1 MADSP
6 TIANGARHDRPII
19 LAAVAAVI
27 AVAWIYVAIRAQ
39 GMSDMGA
46 MGSATQIQ
54 LKAWTTVDLL
64 VLFVMWTIMMIGM
77 MLPSAVPL
85 ILNFAAEIRQER
97 QETRVFAPATALAL
111 GYVAAWTG
119 FSVLATIGQWAL
131 HEAALLSPM
140 MVSTS
145 PVLSGVLLL
154 AAGVYQLTPMQYNLL
169 KRCRQPLQFL
179 RLNWREGTGGAF
191 VTGLEHGAYCLGCCF
206 VLMGILFFGG
216 VMNLLLLA
224 AVTVFVLIE
233 KALPYGNIA
242 GRVSGPLM
250 IAVGI
255 YVLVVQP

>member
-1 MADSP
+1 MADAS
-6 TIANGARHDRPII
+6 TVANGVQRDRLIV
-19 LAAVAAVI
+19 LAAVAAATV
-27 AVAWIYVAIRAQ
+27 VAWIYVVIRAQ

-46 MGSATQIQ
+46 MGGAAKVQMT
-54 LKAWTTVDLL
+54 AWTMVDLL

-85 ILNFAAEIRQER
+85 ILNYAAEIRQER
-97 QETRVFAPATALAL
+97 NETRVLAPTAALAL
-111 GYVAAWTG
+111 GYVAVWTG
-119 FSVLATIGQWAL
+119 FSVVATIGQWAL

-145 PVLSGVLLL
+145 PVLSGILLL
-154 AAGVYQLTPMQYNLL
+154 AAGAYQLTPMQYNFL
-169 KRCRQPLQFL
+169 KRCRQPLHFL

-191 VTGLEHGAYCLGCCF
+191 VMGLKHGAYCLGCCF

-224 AVTVFVLIE
+224 AVTAFVLIE

-250 IAVGI
+250 IAAGV
-255 YVLVVQP
+255 YVLAVQP